1 MSEFNPDNWK
11 RVDFSQGI
19 VKEVYFGMSSLAMFM
34 DEMGEDDLNK
44 IQTLLQKPKG
54 ILKLIYCLCYVG
66 DRIKGNDIDYNEFT
80 VGMWVDAMT
89 QEELT
94 ALMSQFEKANLMG
107 KQAGKGKTQKQP
119 QKAK

>member
-1 MSEFNPDNWK
+1 MSDFNPDNWK

-19 VKEVYFGMSSLAMFM
+19 VKDVYFGMSSLSMFM

-44 IQTLLQKPKG
+44 IQYLLKKPKG

-66 DRIKGNDIDYNEFT
+66 DRIRNNEIDYNEFT

-89 QEELT
+89 QEELN

-107 KQAGKGKTQKQP
+107 KKAGKGKTQATP
-119 QKAK
+119 QKKK